1 MIDILSRSKISLYK
15 QNEIIFYQ
23 NSPPL
28 NLYIILAG
36 EISFKKYSS
45 LDLLTMIGSES
56 NIIISKRYSDIKY
69 RNSKMSRQTLQ
80 TMRNSAF
87 KNYQEKT
94 NKNNFI
100 FGDIIGEENLVTK
113 ALYEYC
119 AVVEKNSYVI
129 KININVFNLF
139 LKKNITKTVD
149 NIKELIKARF
159 NFFQSLDN
167 NTFKLYMEHITK
179 LYPKSGD
186 IICKEK
192 MPCDKLYLIYQGKF
206 AVQKNSKN
214 LGNLL
219 FLNKGDI
226 FGYESLMNL
235 RPKIE
240 LDGKINLSIK
250 IEKCEYDII
259 NKDNTSIL
267 LVFDIPFFDEI
278 ITWKL
283 SKNLLNY
290 FKEQNN
296 ILHNFEKIKNIKS
309 LIFDEKY
316 NNLSKNKKNKSVNET
331 HRIQLNTQE
340 KKYKLLFKRSIDCEN
355 DFTNSKKLNKRKVNF
370 LSNYVKVFPKDY
382 FKDNFQ
388 KFKLKQSYSN
398 PKKKKKNYI
407 SLLFKDLDLKIS
419 KKNSR
424 KNQDIEEFITTPE
437 KKSEVS
443 EINTENILDIKINS
457 ISKKSILE
465 KRALSKL
472 LSKSNNS
479 NNINSNNSNS
489 TRETINKR
497 PPSFTTNQISAF
509 DKMPLT
515 TQYISRNKKS
525 NSTLFHNFISWNK
538 KMSSK
543 TMKKKKKN
551 KISFRN
557 RNISKFDF
565 SKDSKKNNPLY
576 FFSSFNY
583 QKNNLTDRKQNSIE
597 KKNKNKNNFFV
608 VSKYNFPFIYEDDG
622 YEMVF

>member
-1 MIDILSRSKISLYK
+1 MIEILSRSKISLYK

-28 NLYIILAG
+28 NFYIILTG

-56 NIIISKRYSDIKY
+56 NIIISKRYSDTKY

-94 NKNNFI
+94 NKINLI

-119 AVVEKNSYVI
+119 AVVEKNSYVV
-129 KININVFNLF
+129 KININVFNSF

-149 NIKELIKARF
+149 NIKELIKTRF
-159 NFFQSLDN
+159 NFFKSLDN
-167 NTFKLYMEHITK
+167 NMYKLYTEKITK

-192 MPCDKLYLIYQGKF
+192 MPSDKLYMIYQGKF

-219 FLNKGDI
+219 FLNKGDF
-226 FGYESLMNL
+226 FGYESLINL
-235 RPKIE
+235 RPTIE
-240 LDGKINLSIK
+240 LDGKINISIK

-267 LVFDIPFFDEI
+267 LVFDIPFFDELT
-278 ITWKL
+278 TWKL
-283 SKNLLNY
+283 SKDLLNY
-290 FKEQNN
+290 FKEQSN
-296 ILHNFEKIKNIKS
+296 ILHKFENIKNIKTI
-309 LIFDEKY
+309 IFREKY
-316 NNLSKNKKNKSVNET
+316 NNLSKNKKNKSLNET
-331 HRIQLNTQE
+331 NRVQLNLKE
-340 KKYKLLFKRSIDCEN
+340 KRYKLLFKRSIDCE
-355 DFTNSKKLNKRKVNF
+355 DDITNNKKYNKRKVNF
-370 LSNYVKVFPKDY
+370 LSNYVKIFPKDY
-382 FKDNFQ
+382 FKANFQ

-407 SLLFKDLDLKIS
+407 SLLFKNLDFKIS
-419 KKNSR
+419 RKNSR

-437 KKSEVS
+437 KKSEGS
-443 EINTENILDIKINS
+443 EINTENILETKFNS

-472 LSKSNNS
+472 LSKSTNKNNNS
-479 NNINSNNSNS
+479 NNINSNSTS
-489 TRETINKR
+489 TRETTNKR
-497 PPSFTTNQISAF
+497 PTSFISAF
-509 DKMPLT
+509 DNMPFT
-515 TQYISRNKKS
+515 TQYISRNKKN
-525 NSTLFHNFISWNK
+525 NSTLFQNFISWNK
-538 KMSSK
+538 KMTSK
-543 TMKKKKKN
+543 TMKKKKN

-557 RNISKFDF
+557 GNVSKFDF
-565 SKDSKKNNPLY
+565 SKDLKNNPLC
-576 FFSSFNY
+576 FFSSINS
-583 QKNNLTDRKQNSIE
+583 QKCNLTERKQNSPE
-597 KKNKNKNNFFV
+597 KNNKNKNELFV
-608 VSKYNFPFIYEDDG
+608 VSKYNFPLIYEDDG
-622 YEMVF
+622 NEILS